1 MIIGFGWA
9 CASSCA
15 GFPIWVSWVSIR
27 TRPPSKFSISH
38 AVTDEALS
46 KINRRRRVSVS
57 VPSFL
62 ILPELLSTGDLI
74 AVAPERLTPADETL
88 VVREPPVDIPGF
100 TKAMVWHGRTERDE
114 GQRWIRSFMTEAYS
128 REAL

>member
-1 MIIGFGWA
+1 ML
-9 CASSCA
+9 
-15 GFPIWVSWVSIR
+15 VSPEGGS
-27 TRPPSKFSISH
+27 FSG
-38 AVTDEALS
+38 VTDEALS

-57 VPSFL
+57 VSSFL
-62 ILPELLSTGDLI
+62 ILPELLSTCDLI

-114 GQRWIRSFMTEAYS
+114 GQRWIRSFMIEAYS

>member
-1 MIIGFGWA
+1 M
-9 CASSCA
+9 
-15 GFPIWVSWVSIR
+15 
-27 TRPPSKFSISH
+27 
-38 AVTDEALS
+38 TDEALS

-114 GQRWIRSFMTEAYS
+114 GQQWIRSFMTEAYS